1 MKISEYLY
9 RSFMWAILSTLKPRT
24 TQKLIEDVVK
34 NKGIKNKE
42 SNEDLI
48 KIAPEFYD
56 KLVAVSIQ
64 R

>member
-24 TQKLIEDVVK
+24 TQKLIEDAVK

-48 KIAPEFYD
+48 
-56 KLVAVSIQ
+56 
-64 R
+64 

>member
-9 RSFMWAILSTLKPRT
+9 RSFIWAILSTLKPLT
-24 TQKLIEDVVK
+24 TQKLIEDAVK

-48 KIAPEFYD
+48 KIANEFYD
-56 KLVAVSIQ
+56 KLMAVSIQ